1 MKTKLLKLA
10 LCAMA
15 LLPMGAWGE
24 AKLIDINFAEL
35 AVETQGERCATL
47 QHFRGPLPLLVHNT
61 PHLGTKLPDVGY
73 KGACF
78 LMFGWRRTYVRL
90 EANVCSAGAEHRESA
105 DLVPAKAVCCT
116 VK

>member
-35 AVETQGERCATL
+35 AVETQGGTMCNFTAFQGSAATFGT
-47 QHFRGPLPLLVHNT
+47 QYAAFR
-61 PHLGTKLPDVGY
+61 Y
-73 KGACF
+73 KTA
-78 LMFGWRRTYVRL
+78 
-90 EANVCSAGAEHRESA
+90 
-105 DLVPAKAVCCT
+105 
-116 VK
+116 

>member
-15 LLPMGAWGE
+15 LMPMGAWGE

-78 LMFGWRRTYVRL
+78 LMFGWSRT
-90 EANVCSAGAEHRESA
+90 
-105 DLVPAKAVCCT
+105 
-116 VK
+116 

>member
-73 KGACF
+73 K
-78 LMFGWRRTYVRL
+78 
-90 EANVCSAGAEHRESA
+90 AGAEHRESA

>member
-35 AVETQGERCATL
+35 AVETQGVRTMCNFTAFQGSAATFGT
-47 QHFRGPLPLLVHNT
+47 QYAGFR
-61 PHLGTKLPDVGY
+61 Y
-73 KGACF
+73 KTA
-78 LMFGWRRTYVRL
+78 
-90 EANVCSAGAEHRESA
+90 
-105 DLVPAKAVCCT
+105 
-116 VK
+116 

>member
-15 LLPMGAWGE
+15 LMPMGAWGE

-61 PHLGTKLPDVGY
+61 PHLGTKLPDVWY
-73 KGACF
+73 RGACF
-78 LMFGWRRTYVRL
+78 LIAAWRQQYCWL
-90 EANVCSAGAEHRESA
+90 EATVLLAGGSNRRSAY
-105 DLVPAKAVCCT
+105 LVPANAVC
-116 VK
+116 